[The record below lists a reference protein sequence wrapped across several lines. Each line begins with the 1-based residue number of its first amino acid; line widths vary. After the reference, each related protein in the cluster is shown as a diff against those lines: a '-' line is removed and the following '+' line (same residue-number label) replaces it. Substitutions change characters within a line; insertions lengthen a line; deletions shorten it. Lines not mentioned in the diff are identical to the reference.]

1 MERPVLTFAIVIL
14 MIAMGS
20 AAVAGAY
27 AQGGAAGQA
36 ASRDGTPP
44 WLSPVQALDAAGGKA
59 FTTSVPGRRGT
70 EVAPLSLSS
79 AANFEPGD
87 TIKVCLDGAPC
98 NSPVYR
104 VIRSISG
111 TDLVLDS
118 PVNIT
123 APATPV
129 LEAMSRLGPG

>member
-1 MERPVLTFAIVIL
+1 MLTFAIVIL

-27 AQGGAAGQA
+27 AQGGAAERA
-36 ASRDGTPP
+36 VTLDASAP
-44 WLSPVQALDAAGGKA
+44 WLSPVQALDTVGGKA
-59 FTTSVPGRRGT
+59 FTTSVPGRRGSAL
-70 EVAPLSLSS
+70 APLSLST

-87 TIKVCLDGAPC
+87 TIKVCLDGAAC

-104 VIRSISG
+104 TIRSVSG

-118 PVNIT
+118 TVNISV
-123 APATPV
+123 PATLV
-129 LEAMSRLGPG
+129 LEAPSRSGLQ